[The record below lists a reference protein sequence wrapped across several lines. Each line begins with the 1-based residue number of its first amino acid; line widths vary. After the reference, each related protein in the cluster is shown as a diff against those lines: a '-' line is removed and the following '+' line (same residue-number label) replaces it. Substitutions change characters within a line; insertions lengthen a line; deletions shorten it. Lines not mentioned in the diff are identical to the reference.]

1 MSSFNG
7 DYKQV
12 ILDGVEVL
20 RASNEPCPVCG
31 HPTGNCAGTNP
42 PPYNIAGLGTIP
54 SMRKQQTILVEE
66 DIWEKVE
73 IATGIFTRVLRAKA
87 GTQMPYD
94 KAVELGLVKDANL
107 D

>member
-1 MSSFNG
+1 M
-7 DYKQV
+7 

-31 HPTGNCAGTNP
+31 HPTGNCAGSSP
-42 PPYNIAGLGTIP
+42 PPDRIAGLGTIP

-73 IATGIFTRVLRAKA
+73 IAQGIFTRVLRAKA
-87 GTQMPYD
+87 GSQMPYD
-94 KAVELGLVKDANL
+94 KAVELGLIKDARS

>member
-1 MSSFNG
+1 MSNFNG

-12 ILDGVEVL
+12 ILDGIEVL

-31 HPTGNCAGTNP
+31 HPTGNCAGTSP
-42 PPYNIAGLGTIP
+42 PPDKIAGLGTIP
-54 SMRKQQTILVEE
+54 SLRKQQTILVEE

-73 IATGIFTRVLRAKA
+73 IAQGIFTRVLRAKA
-87 GTQMPYD
+87 GSQMPYD
-94 KAVELGLVKDANL
+94 KAVEWGLIKDGKS